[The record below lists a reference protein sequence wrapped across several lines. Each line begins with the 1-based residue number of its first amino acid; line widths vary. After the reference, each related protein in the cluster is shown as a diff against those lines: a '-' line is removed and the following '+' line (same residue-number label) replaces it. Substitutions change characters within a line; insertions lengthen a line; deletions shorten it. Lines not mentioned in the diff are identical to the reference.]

1 MNRQCILITLGSLS
15 WLKSAKIVYYSG
27 TLNMFQKFAMNAL
40 EKMTSVLK
48 AESAA
53 GESYDL
59 LYDGAKSLVNGL
71 GSILKVAAHG
81 ARVYD
86 SQSQG
91 NFLFKAN
98 FVNANERLSLK
109 SRRVTFRS
117 RTSPLLYLLARRT
130 KRDANDA
137 QLQVKN
143 RSELRVQT

>member
-1 MNRQCILITLGSLS
+1 
-15 WLKSAKIVYYSG
+15 
-27 TLNMFQKFAMNAL
+27 
-40 EKMTSVLK
+40 MTSVLK
-48 AESAA
+48 AESTA

-71 GSILKVAAHG
+71 GSILKVAARG

-91 NFLFKAN
+91 NFPFKAS

-109 SRRVTFRS
+109 SHRVTFRS
-117 RTSPLLYLLARRT
+117 RTSLPYSLARRT

-143 RSELRVQT
+143 CLELRVQT